1 MLKLGHARRVTEPF
15 GASEMKPEIW
25 LIVWP
30 KIIRLITRL
39 LSSSIAAI
47 FIIIFI

>member
-15 GASEMKPEIW
+15 GASEIKPEKW
-25 LIVWP
+25 LKFRS

-39 LSSSIAAI
+39 LSSLIAAI
-47 FIIIFI
+47 CIISFI